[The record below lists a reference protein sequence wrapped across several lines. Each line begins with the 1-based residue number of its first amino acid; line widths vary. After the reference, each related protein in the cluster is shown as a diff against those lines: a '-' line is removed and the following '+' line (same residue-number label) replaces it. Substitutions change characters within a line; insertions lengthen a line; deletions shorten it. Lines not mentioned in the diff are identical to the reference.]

1 MIVVSGEVV
10 RRGVGRGEERGK
22 GRRGDEG
29 SRITRES
36 RACCNRGLEV
46 NLLLNSTKISLQP
59 HVIWSLVYQHHK
71 CCKRPPS
78 LFRYISF

>member
-36 RACCNRGLEV
+36 RACYDRGLV
-46 NLLLNSTKISLQP
+46 GDIKSPLPLAS
-59 HVIWSLVYQHHK
+59 
-71 CCKRPPS
+71 
-78 LFRYISF
+78 